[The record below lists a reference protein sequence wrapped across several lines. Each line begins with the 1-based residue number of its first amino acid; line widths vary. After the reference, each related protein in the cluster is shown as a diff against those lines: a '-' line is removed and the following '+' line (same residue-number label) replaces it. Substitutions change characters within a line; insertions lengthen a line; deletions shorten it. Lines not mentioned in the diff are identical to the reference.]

1 MFRSPTFILQAFATL
16 SLLTVVGCGTRNAGV
31 TTGAIAGTA
40 IGAGA
45 GAAIGNQSGNAG
57 TGAAIG
63 GATGAVVGAV
73 VGSELDK
80 PSSETKVEDAMIAK
94 QKKLI
99 AEQQRELDDLR
110 RQKFHDDY
118 FRDRY
123 GDSLEQ

>member
-1 MFRSPTFILQAFATL
+1 MYRSPILIL
-16 SLLTVVGCGTRNAGV
+16 KTVALVCLISTGGCGTRNAGL

-40 IGAGA
+40 IGAGT

-63 GATGAVVGAV
+63 GATGAAIGAV

-80 PSSETKVEDAMIAK
+80 PSPETKVEDAMIAK

-123 GDSLEQ
+123 GDSLE